1 MSCPF
6 HKEIGNVSALMIK
19 PVISVQRTLSWIIY
33 SSGLKICRGKSH
45 TSINPKYVIC
55 IAPAAFWSCLC
66 PTWRS
71 GFVSFQHADIF
82 KTRILCVRCCAEK
95 RGEKWHPPWN
105 TFFVLVRI
113 ISDFMSVL
121 YVRYKMALLN
131 FLKVKGI
138 KIRLEL
144 ETKSQK
150 SLKGFQL
157 PVSSLL
163 YI

>member
-1 MSCPF
+1 MSRPF

-82 KTRILCVRCCAEK
+82 KTRILCVVVLEREK
-95 RGEKWHPPWN
+95 KNDILHEIHFLFWSELFQTLCRFCTSATRW
-105 TFFVLVRI
+105 
-113 ISDFMSVL
+113 L
-121 YVRYKMALLN
+121 YWI
-131 FLKVKGI
+131 F
-138 KIRLEL
+138 
-144 ETKSQK
+144 
-150 SLKGFQL
+150 
-157 PVSSLL
+157 
-163 YI
+163 